1 MRESGSRLRGAALGI
16 VVVGALT
23 APAAQASVAHTI
35 APGESLSSI
44 AAIDGLSRAELAA
57 ANGLS
62 PDALLVAGRT
72 LAIPAQGAS
81 SGSAGTTSSSTTSS
95 SSSSGAST
103 TGAGAFVVPWGDT
116 LSQIA
121 ARAGVSTEAL
131 AAANGLSVNSILPAG
146 KALTIPG
153 GGSGQS
159 SGGPQTTAESVTP
172 AEISGLANS
181 HGVPPAL
188 STAVAWQESGFNNR
202 LVSSAGARG
211 VMQIMPGTWNFIQDR
226 LASSHLDTSSALENV
241 HAGVMYLGYLL
252 RANGGDSTRA
262 VASYYQGLGSVQRDG
277 LRPETRHYV
286 DNVMALRNR
295 FGGR

>member
-1 MRESGSRLRGAALGI
+1 LAIIAL
-16 VVVGALT
+16 GALT
-23 APAAQASVAHTI
+23 APAARASVAHTI

-62 PDALLVAGRT
+62 PDALLIAGRT
-72 LAIPAQGAS
+72 LTIPERGAS
-81 SGSAGTTSSSTTSS
+81 TGSAGSTTSS
-95 SSSSGAST
+95 SSAST
-103 TGAGAFVVPWGDT
+103 SNTSTSSASTSRGSFVVPWGDT

-121 ARAGVSTEAL
+121 ARAGVSTRAL
-131 AAANGLSVNSILPAG
+131 AAANGLSVDGVLPAG
-146 KALTIPG
+146 QALTIPG
-153 GGSGQS
+153 GGGSGLH
-159 SGGPQTTAESVTP
+159 TTSESVSS
-172 AEISGLANS
+172 AQISELATS

-226 LASSHLDTSSALENV
+226 LASSRLDTSSALENV

-252 RANGGDSTRA
+252 HANGGDSSKA

-277 LRPETRHYV
+277 ERPETRHYV
-286 DNVMALRNR
+286 ANVMALRDR
-295 FGGR
+295 FRGR